1 MQQALV
7 EGVISACFIMIFIM
21 QEFYFANYRL
31 LADETIN
38 EYASM
43 EYLDAFKNKMP
54 YTHTFILHIGEQD
67 KTAEKYA
74 EAVKCP
80 LMCEIDKLSVHDGG
94 DSWAILRNMD
104 EDAQKYNINSIAV
117 CTKDYGDIT
126 MYMSGKTYW
135 SEYLNKWNKMPFPFS
150 TFVRIFCEAGMVIRN
165 GLPLHASL
173 VEKDGQGIV
182 FLGPSGMGK
191 STQAKL
197 WTKYKDADFIIG
209 DRPGLRCIDGVWYGF
224 GMPWDGKDNI
234 RNQRKVPIK
243 ALISLEQAKENRI
256 IKLNEQQAMIVL
268 LNQAMMPMWD
278 DRSMDK
284 ATVLMERLIKNIPFY
299 HLKNLAD
306 RDAVELT
313 YRTIFE

>member
-1 MQQALV
+1 MA
-7 EGVISACFIMIFIM
+7 M
-21 QEFYFANYRL
+21 QEYYFANYRL
-31 LADETIN
+31 LVDEKIN
-38 EYASM
+38 EYASV

-54 YTHTFILHIGEQD
+54 YTHTFVLHIGEHN

-74 EAVKCP
+74 EAAKCP
-80 LMCEIDKLSVHDGG
+80 LMCEVDKLSVYDGG

-104 EDAQKYNINSIAV
+104 KDVIKKMNNTAV

-126 MYMSGKTYW
+126 VYMSGKTYW
-135 SEYLNKWNKMPFPFS
+135 SEYLNQWNKMPFPFS
-150 TFVRIFCEAGMVIRN
+150 TFVRIFCEAGMVIRG

-197 WTKYKDADFIIG
+197 WAEYLGADFIIG

-234 RNQRKVPIK
+234 RNQRSVPIK
-243 ALISLEQAKENRI
+243 ALVSLEQAKENCI
-256 IKLNEQQAMIVL
+256 NKLNEQQAMIVL

-278 DRSMDK
+278 DRAMDK
-284 ATVLMERLIKNIPFY
+284 ATVLMGTLSKDIPFY

-313 YRTIFE
+313 YRTIFD

>member
-1 MQQALV
+1 MA
-7 EGVISACFIMIFIM
+7 M
-21 QEFYFANYRL
+21 QEYYFANYRL
-31 LADETIN
+31 LVDEKIN
-38 EYASM
+38 EYASV

-54 YTHTFILHIGEQD
+54 YTHTFVLHIGEHN

-74 EAVKCP
+74 EAAKCP
-80 LMCEIDKLSVHDGG
+80 LMCEVDKLSVYDGG

-104 EDAQKYNINSIAV
+104 KDAIKKMNNTAV

-126 MYMSGKTYW
+126 VYMSGKTYW
-135 SEYLNKWNKMPFPFS
+135 SEYLNQWNKMPFPFS
-150 TFVRIFCEAGMVIRN
+150 TFVRIFCEAGMVIRG

-197 WTKYKDADFIIG
+197 WAEYLGADFIIG
-209 DRPGLRCIDGVWYGF
+209 DRPGLRCIDEIWYGF

-234 RNQRKVPIK
+234 RNQRKVQVK
-243 ALISLEQAKENRI
+243 ALVSLEQAKENYI
-256 IKLNEQQAMIVL
+256 DKLNEQQAMIVL

-278 DRSMDK
+278 DRAMDK
-284 ATVLMERLIKNIPFY
+284 ATVLMGRLVKDIPFY
-299 HLKNLAD
+299 HLRNLAD

>member
-1 MQQALV
+1 
-7 EGVISACFIMIFIM
+7 M

-31 LADETIN
+31 LVDETIN
-38 EYASM
+38 EYASVD
-43 EYLDAFKNKMP
+43 YLDAFKDKMP
-54 YTHTFILHIGEQD
+54 YTHTFILHIGEHD

-80 LMCEIDKLSVHDGG
+80 LVCEAEKLAIHDGG
-94 DSWAILRNMD
+94 DSWAILLQNTDGKAVGNRMNN
-104 EDAQKYNINSIAV
+104 AAV

-126 MYMSGKTYW
+126 VYMSGNTYW
-135 SEYLNKWNKMPFPFS
+135 SEYLNKWQKRPFPIS
-150 TFVRIFCEAGMVIRN
+150 TFVRVFCEAGMVMRD

-197 WTKYKDADFIIG
+197 WAEYLGADFIIG
-209 DRPGLRCIDGVWYGF
+209 DRPALRCIDGVWYGF
-224 GMPWDGKDNI
+224 GMPWDGKDSI
-234 RNQRKVPIK
+234 RNQRKVPVK
-243 ALISLEQAKENRI
+243 ALVSLEQAKENSI
-256 IKLNEQQAMIVL
+256 TKLNEQQAMIVL

-278 DRSMDK
+278 DLAMDK
-284 ATVLMERLIKNIPFY
+284 ATVLMGRLAKDVPFY

-313 YRTIFE
+313 LRTIFE